1 MAERRLFQDIADKL
15 IARIEDGT
23 YPRGTRLPGE
33 RELSEELGVSRVTIR
48 EAEIAM
54 QAGGWVKIRTGAGV
68 YVTKAEEGG
77 EPAGLPRVS
86 AFELT
91 EARSLFEAEAAAL
104 AATTISDEDVAKLD
118 QLLAIMARDDADDD
132 AISAADREFH
142 LTIASASGNQA
153 IIHVVAT
160 LWRLRNELPEVRAS
174 HAMVCKQDGAARQA
188 EHGEILESLRRH
200 DPHGARLAMRRHF
213 NRLLESML
221 DAAEQRELRDLQR
234 RAAESRARFLVTA
247 RMSGEA

>member
-1 MAERRLFQDIADKL
+1 MAERRLFQEIADKL

-33 RELSEELGVSRVTIR
+33 RELSEELGVSRVTVR
-48 EAEIAM
+48 EAEISL
-54 QAGGWVKIRTGAGV
+54 QAAGWVKIKTGSGV
-68 YVTKAEEGG
+68 YVTSHAGRDEEG
-77 EPAGLPRVS
+77 LPKVS

-104 AATTISDEDVAKLD
+104 AATTISDADLAKLD
-118 QLLAIMARDDADDD
+118 RLLEVMADDD
-132 AISAADREFH
+132 LSDDAVSAADRDFH

-153 IIHVVAT
+153 IIHVVST

-174 HAMVCKQDGAARQA
+174 HALVCKQDGTARQS
-188 EHGEILESLRRH
+188 EHGEIVDALRNR
-200 DPHGARLAMRRHF
+200 DSHGARLAMRRHF

-221 DAAEQRELRDLQR
+221 DAAEQRDLRELQQR
-234 RAAESRARFLVTA
+234 SAESRARFLTA
-247 RMSGEA
+247 ARLVSG